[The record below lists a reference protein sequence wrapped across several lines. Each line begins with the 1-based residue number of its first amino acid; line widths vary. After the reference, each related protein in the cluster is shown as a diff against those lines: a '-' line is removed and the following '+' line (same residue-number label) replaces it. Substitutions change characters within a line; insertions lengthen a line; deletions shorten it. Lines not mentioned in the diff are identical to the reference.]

1 MINED
6 YGSKVRAS
14 IDQIDREI
22 MDLIQER
29 FDTVTALHIWK
40 TTNGLPLRDE
50 RREAEVIENY
60 RQGLDEDG
68 PPIAR
73 AIIG

>member
-6 YGSKVRAS
+6 YGSKARAS

-29 FDTVTALHIWK
+29 FDLVTAFHIWK